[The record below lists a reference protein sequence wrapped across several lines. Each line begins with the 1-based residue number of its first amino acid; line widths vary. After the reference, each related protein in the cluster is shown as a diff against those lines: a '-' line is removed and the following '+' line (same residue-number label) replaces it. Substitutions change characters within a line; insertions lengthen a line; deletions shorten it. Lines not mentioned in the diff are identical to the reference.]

1 MAENQL
7 SKRQIYR
14 IGGHRVVEFCRG
26 FPTYLIHDLK
36 SNDQQNDILSNIP
49 TDDVLTRMKR
59 STKHFFVG
67 RVRGQTQSQYLNFGN
82 SKDPG
87 KAEAESTYGSSKAVV
102 SGSSGMGQAQSQSVP
117 VGCDECYGQEQG
129 IQYGRES
136 GEFPGSQYRRPG
148 KITNGRD
155 QRPGET
161 GDNRYIPVPAEKH
174 REDLDNHNNQVIQ
187 AEDPDLR
194 AIRNNRNI
202 LEDLENLQDQNNR
215 AFRVRDPKFRAIQ
228 NNRNILEDLEGLQDQ
243 NNQVFRVRDLELRC
257 IPNNRNIRKDLEEL
271 QDQNNRVFRVRDL
284 EVRGIQNNRNILED
298 LEGLQDQNNQV
309 FRVRDLEFRCIQNN
323 RNIRKDLEELEYQN
337 NRVFRVRDPE
347 VRETRISWLSE

>member
-1 MAENQL
+1 MARLILICVIVSANVGVIFSQEKSEVVSIGEDPSLLNSIQKGSSKSRTLFDYQSRIVAYKDLIESRCLLELLKSSESFIGQAYQKPKVENLTKNFFMAENQL

-14 IGGHRVVEFCRG
+14 IGGQRVVEFCRG

-129 IQYGRES
+129 IWTSRS
-136 GEFPGSQYRRPG
+136 
-148 KITNGRD
+148 
-155 QRPGET
+155 
-161 GDNRYIPVPAEKH
+161 
-174 REDLDNHNNQVIQ
+174 
-187 AEDPDLR
+187 
-194 AIRNNRNI
+194 
-202 LEDLENLQDQNNR
+202 
-215 AFRVRDPKFRAIQ
+215 
-228 NNRNILEDLEGLQDQ
+228 
-243 NNQVFRVRDLELRC
+243 
-257 IPNNRNIRKDLEEL
+257 
-271 QDQNNRVFRVRDL
+271 
-284 EVRGIQNNRNILED
+284 
-298 LEGLQDQNNQV
+298 
-309 FRVRDLEFRCIQNN
+309 
-323 RNIRKDLEELEYQN
+323 
-337 NRVFRVRDPE
+337 
-347 VRETRISWLSE
+347 